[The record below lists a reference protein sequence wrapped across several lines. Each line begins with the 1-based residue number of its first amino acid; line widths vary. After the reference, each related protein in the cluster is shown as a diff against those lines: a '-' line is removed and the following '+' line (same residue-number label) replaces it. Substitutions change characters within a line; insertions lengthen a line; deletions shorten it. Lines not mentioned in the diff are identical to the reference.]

1 MMTRTRVLKVG
12 GRPQSDPRLALR
24 IAQLWNSAACP
35 LVIVHGGGDEVTTL
49 QSALGVESQFIGG
62 RRVTSARDIDVVRMA
77 LSGSANKRLVATLVG
92 HGVRALGLSGEDAG
106 LLTATPVDVERFG
119 YVGVPHRANVQLL
132 WHLLDGGFLPVVS
145 PVSRNACAGATSSD
159 SLGDADALNVNGDDA
174 AAAIAVA
181 LAADELLLIADVGGV
196 MSDGAV
202 IPRLRVP
209 VARELIA
216 GGTASGGMRAKLEAA
231 LTALAGGVERVRIG
245 DIAAID
251 DATRGTVL
259 LA

>member
-1 MMTRTRVLKVG
+1 MPARD
-12 GRPQSDPRLALR
+12 RPRRRRRGD
-24 IAQLWNSAACP
+24 QLTECAR
-35 LVIVHGGGDEVTTL
+35 
-49 QSALGVESQFIGG
+49 
-62 RRVTSARDIDVVRMA
+62 RRVAVHWRTAR
-77 LSGSANKRLVATLVG
+77 
-92 HGVRALGLSGEDAG
+92 HERA
-106 LLTATPVDVERFG
+106 R
-119 YVGVPHRANVQLL
+119 HR
-132 WHLLDGGFLPVVS
+132 
-145 PVSRNACAGATSSD
+145 RR
-159 SLGDADALNVNGDDA
+159 VNGDDA

-216 GGTASGGMRAKLEAA
+216 GGTAAGGMRAKLEAA